1 MFHYHFKC
9 EGFYAYATN
18 LTFLTYL
25 IGRLDLIRF
34 SLKNGN
40 LSACLYLYRLCHHK
54 LPNPVLTIKP
64 VTGIEPVS
72 TAWKAAMLAVTPHGH

>member
-18 LTFLTYL
+18 LTFLTHL

-34 SLKNGN
+34 SLKNSS
-40 LSACLYLYRLCHHK
+40 LSACLYYPRLCHHK
-54 LPNPVLTIKP
+54 LPNPVLT
-64 VTGIEPVS
+64 S
-72 TAWKAAMLAVTPHGH
+72 FKARNGSRTRISSLED